1 MNFQLSP
8 CAVCARDKRMCK
20 LRTVNLPPTTEDTPP
35 EWLPWD
41 EAQWH
46 MYRQAWYEQL
56 DELLN
61 IECYLR
67 RFFFVDDRLH
77 AALQVVQIMKS
88 SRYPVFQV
96 MLCGCA
102 GRCIAH
108 AHKPPQLAFQ
118 GKRVSES
125 NSSFCLI
132 IRRCFFRL
140 LLCFLF
146 VFLSRT

>member
-1 MNFQLSP
+1 MVLAEWPQPITPQILRSRLAAFKEEMSDLNFQLSP

-88 SRYPVFQV
+88 SRYPVF
-96 MLCGCA
+96 
-102 GRCIAH
+102 
-108 AHKPPQLAFQ
+108 
-118 GKRVSES
+118 
-125 NSSFCLI
+125 
-132 IRRCFFRL
+132 
-140 LLCFLF
+140 
-146 VFLSRT
+146 